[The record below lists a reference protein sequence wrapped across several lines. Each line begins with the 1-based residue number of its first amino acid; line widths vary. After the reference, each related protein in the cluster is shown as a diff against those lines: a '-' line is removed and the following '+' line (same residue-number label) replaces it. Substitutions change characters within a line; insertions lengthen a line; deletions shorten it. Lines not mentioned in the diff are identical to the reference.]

1 MIDIKK
7 HISIGFGKGEL
18 YDVLVQMQ
26 LEAGMLPISGKTYF
40 VSKYGSN
47 QDGSTWAKAY
57 TTIAAAIAASN
68 ISIAV
73 TANSLGRNRIFID
86 GAETAWEETLS
97 VLPNRCDV
105 IGVGTTYG
113 NPVRIKG
120 AQAITTTCMGCRFY
134 NLYWY
139 NPTAGVHFS
148 LVDNCAQIEFYNC
161 IFRSAPGVTSTIAL
175 KVGAQYNFKAIG
187 NRFIGNP
194 AYTIGIQFDGNC
206 AFGEVRDNFICATAT
221 GISIAAAAATSDY
234 QLLIKDNVITRSDPN
249 SGNQLTTGVA
259 ILNTVGQS
267 HVMIVGN
274 YISAV
279 DAIAFTNPNE
289 LGGRDEWCC
298 IGNWVVNGTTGAMED
313 AVV

>member
-1 MIDIKK
+1 MEDKISRVRSPRLREQLLDIT
-7 HISIGFGKGEL
+7 G
-18 YDVLVQMQ
+18 Q
-26 LEAGMLPISGKTYF
+26 LQIEALPISGRTYY
-40 VSKYGSN
+40 VSKFGNNTTGLS
-47 QDGSTWAKAY
+47 WANAF
-57 TTIAAAIAASN
+57 TTIEAAISASN
-68 ISIAV
+68 IYIAI
-73 TANSLGRNRIFID
+73 TANALGKNRIYID
-86 GAETAWEETLS
+86 GGPDWEETLT
-97 VLPNRCDV
+97 VLPNKCDV
-105 IGVGTTYG
+105 IGVGQTWG
-113 NPVRIKG
+113 NPPRIKG
-120 AQAITTTCMGCRFY
+120 QQLIGTTVMGCRFF

-139 NPTAGVHFS
+139 NPTAGVHFQ
-148 LVDNCAQIEFYNC
+148 LVDNCAQVEFHNC
-161 IFRSAPGVTSTIAL
+161 IFRSNPGVTSTIAL

-194 AYTIGIQFDGNC
+194 AYTIGIQFDKNC

-249 SGNQLTTGVA
+249 SGNQLTTGIA

-279 DAIAFTNPNE
+279 DAIAFTNPDE